1 MSRLG
6 SALQHLADAP
16 EPGLLPTVAPP
27 GAAMLAASG
36 VVDNGLTP
44 RPHLPYRGH
53 LTGTGLPDWNAPRL
67 DAVAAPALP
76 AVRLDPLT
84 AVQNGAYWQ
93 ALAREAN
100 LDQDVRDGLAE
111 LAPK

>member
-1 MSRLG
+1 M
-6 SALQHLADAP
+6 
-16 EPGLLPTVAPP
+16 LPTAARP

-36 VVDNGLTP
+36 VVDSGLIP
-44 RPHLPYRGH
+44 RPHLPYLGH

-67 DAVAAPALP
+67 AAPALP
-76 AVRLDPLT
+76 AIRLDPLT

-93 ALAREAN
+93 ALARESN